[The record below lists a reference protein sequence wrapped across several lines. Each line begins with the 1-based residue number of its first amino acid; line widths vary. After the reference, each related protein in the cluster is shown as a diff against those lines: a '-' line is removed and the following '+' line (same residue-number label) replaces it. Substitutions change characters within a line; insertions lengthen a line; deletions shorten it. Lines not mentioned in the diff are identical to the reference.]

1 MRRSGLIFAAILA
14 AAVFLRFYDME
25 STGVYGADDAQT
37 LMDAR
42 AKYEELRV
50 IGGLFAGTWQELRGG
65 PEFLLPEYLAQAHAR
80 LTRYQPVLPESLMSY
95 LGALAMGAWGFT
107 PWVGN
112 LIEAFFGVG
121 CVAVLYAYARQLTS
135 RRVALLA
142 AGMLAVSCFH
152 VYCSR
157 NTGGQTL
164 PLFWWLLAFHVHTR
178 WGRRVWRKPWRARR
192 KQGRLLASG
201 ILAGLA
207 VVSSWQIIPAL
218 PALFVAHA
226 LVCQR
231 QRTRSR
237 RVAETLRGSL
247 VIACGMLAPVLAF
260 EAAHYPMLLLFRSA
274 DLLYPHTTFIE
285 AIAHRVASHAPC
297 AWHPTGLVIFPYVVG
312 VCEGWVTLG
321 ALAALLAAGMACI
334 GTQLRAN
341 AALRRRP
348 GIRLPALYLGSAI
361 VVPGV
366 LYSVKTG
373 GAAGVYGFAWP
384 FLLMLIAMGAV
395 ALWRGA
401 RTESHWPRWLIAG
414 ALLVAAGSSLS
425 HCVRVVWL
433 RSAYPEVLAWLR
445 AQGESTISSSRQGP
459 VSWYLTCE
467 GMDQPQDVPHHWFV
481 TDWQELYDGRYPG
494 DARCVTAGAEPVA
507 VFEHRFDRMFLELE
521 AMPRKSA
528 APIRALIAVRDLD
541 LDLARQV
548 PVYRLS
554 DTVLAGK
561 DAFNTG
567 AMAPATRP

>member
-1 MRRSGLIFAAILA
+1 MRGSGLIFAAILA
-14 AAVFLRFYDME
+14 AAVFLRFYDIE
-25 STGVYGADDAQT
+25 STGVYSADDAQT

-50 IGGLFAGTWQELRGG
+50 IGGLFAGKWQELRGG
-65 PEFLLPEYLAQAHAR
+65 PEFLLSDYLPQAHAQ

-95 LGALAMGAWGFT
+95 LGALAMFAWGFT
-107 PWVGN
+107 PWLGN

-157 NTGGQTL
+157 NSACQTL

-178 WGRRVWRKPWRARR
+178 WGRRVWRKPRLARR
-192 KQGRLLASG
+192 KPGRLLASG

-207 VVSSWQIIPAL
+207 AVSSWQSLPAL

-237 RVAETLRGSL
+237 WFAETLRGSFI
-247 VIACGMLAPVLAF
+247 IACGMLVPVLAF
-260 EAAHYPMLLLFRSA
+260 EAANHLMVLLFRSA
-274 DLLYPHTTFIE
+274 DLLYPHPTFIE
-285 AIAHRVASHAPC
+285 ALAHRVACPALC
-297 AWHPTGLVIFPYVVG
+297 GWHPTGLVVFPYGVG
-312 VCEGWVTLG
+312 ACEGWLTLG
-321 ALAALLAAGMACI
+321 ILAALLVAGMACI

-348 GIRLPALYLGSAI
+348 GIRLPALYLGSAM

-366 LYSVKTG
+366 LYSVTA
-373 GAAGVYGFAWP
+373 GAAAHPHGFVWP
-384 FLLMLIAMGAV
+384 FLLMLIAMGVV
-395 ALWRGA
+395 ALWREE
-401 RTESHWPRWLIAG
+401 RTKSHWRRWLIAG

-425 HCVRVVWL
+425 NCARVIWL

-445 AQGESTISSSRQGP
+445 AQGESTISSPWQGP

-467 GMDQPQDVPHHWFV
+467 GMDQPGEAPHHWFV
-481 TDWQELYDGRYPG
+481 TDWQELVDGRYPG
-494 DARCVTAGAEPVA
+494 DSSHVTAGAEPVA
-507 VFEHRFDRMFLELE
+507 VFEHRFDRMFLEFE
-521 AMPRKSA
+521 AMPRESA
-528 APIRALIAVRDLD
+528 APIRALLTVRDLD

-567 AMAPATRP
+567 ALAPATRP

>member
-95 LGALAMGAWGFT
+95 LGALAMVAWGFT

-366 LYSVKTG
+366 LYSVMTG

-401 RTESHWPRWLIAG
+401 RTEPLAALADCGG
-414 ALLVAAGSSLS
+414 AARGRGLLAEPLGPGGLAPVGLS
-425 HCVRVVWL
+425 
-433 RSAYPEVLAWLR
+433 RSARLAARSGRIHDLEFQAGPRLVVPHLR
-445 AQGESTISSSRQGP
+445 RHGPAPGCPPPLVRDGLAGTVRRP
-459 VSWYLTCE
+459 VSGGRPLRHGGCGTRRRVRA
-467 GMDQPQDVPHHWFV
+467 PVRPDVSGARGHAAQIRGPHPRA
-481 TDWQELYDGRYPG
+481 DR
-494 DARCVTAGAEPVA
+494 GA
-507 VFEHRFDRMFLELE
+507 
-521 AMPRKSA
+521 
-528 APIRALIAVRDLD
+528 
-541 LDLARQV
+541 
-548 PVYRLS
+548 
-554 DTVLAGK
+554 
-561 DAFNTG
+561 
-567 AMAPATRP
+567 